1 MVYEMKTRKTPSLWS
16 SRRGLAIPV
25 TFLMLFVSL
34 TILISA
40 TYYFS
45 ISRIN
50 AKSQELKAAGVEQEM
65 LSLEKVVRFVAWSPG
80 TYETFEFGDFGG
92 TLKVLPAS
100 KALMLNLT
108 DNSSFDEIVFNGS
121 VGKIVYELPPSEAQ
135 DNVFLKGDNR
145 AIVNQSSSPLAQVY
159 ISQGA
164 TRYEMAITYR
174 PSAGSTVTYSSDG
187 RPVNDLRIYI
197 ISLNSSESITRMGN
211 LRLKATCV
219 DVTSTW
225 QSYDFSQ
232 PISSLWIKADADGT
246 LGSVSLPISSDAQGA
261 VVNLETVVCTIKI
274 EEVGW

>member
-1 MVYEMKTRKTPSLWS
+1 MKDKKTLNLWS
-16 SRRGLAIPV
+16 SRGGIAIPV

-34 TILISA
+34 TLLISA

-45 ISRIN
+45 ISRIT
-50 AKSQELKAAGVEQEM
+50 AKSQELKVAGVKQEM

-92 TLKVLPAS
+92 TFKVLPTS
-100 KALMLNLT
+100 KRLMLNLT
-108 DNSSFDEIVFNGS
+108 DNSSFDEVVFNGY
-121 VGKIVYELPPSEAQ
+121 VGEIAYELPPSETQ
-135 DNVFLKGDNR
+135 DNIFLKGDNR
-145 AIVNQSSSPLAQVY
+145 AIVNQSSATMAQVY
-159 ISQGA
+159 ISKGI
-164 TRYEMAITYR
+164 THYEMTITYR

-187 RPVNDLRIYI
+187 KPVNNLRIYMI
-197 ISLNSSESITRMGN
+197 NLNSSESITRRGN
-211 LRLKATCV
+211 LRLKATCL

-232 PISSLWIKADADGT
+232 PVTSLSIKAGTDGT

-261 VVNLETVVCTIKI
+261 VVNIETVICTVKI